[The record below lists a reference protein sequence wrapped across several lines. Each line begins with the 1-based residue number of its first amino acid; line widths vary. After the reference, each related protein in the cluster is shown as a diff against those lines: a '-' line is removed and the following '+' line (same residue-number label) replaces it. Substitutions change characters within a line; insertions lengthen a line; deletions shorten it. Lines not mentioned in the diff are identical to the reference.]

1 MLWITL
7 LVSSLPCSLP
17 NGKVE
22 GTGPDFAAE
31 VRPILAKYCFK
42 CHGPD
47 ELTRKAKLRLDLRD
61 AALAPARSGERA
73 IVPGKPDES
82 ELVARL
88 DADGDR
94 RMPPPATKL
103 ELDDKQKEI
112 LKKWIAAGAEYK
124 PHWAFQPI
132 ARPAVPTVRD
142 QAWVKTPIDAFIL
155 ARLEAKNIRPSP
167 VADARTLA
175 RRVSYDLTGLPP
187 DPGEVE
193 LFAANPT
200 EEAYQ
205 AFVDKLLASP
215 RYGERWARPW
225 LDLAR
230 YADTNG
236 YEKDRPRGIWP
247 WRDWVVKALNEDMPF
262 DKFTLMQLAGD
273 QLPGAGQEGI
283 IATGFHRNTMIN
295 EEGGIDPLE
304 FRFHAM
310 TDRVGTTGTTWLGLT
325 LACAQ
330 CHTHKYDPI
339 TQAEYYK
346 LMAFMD
352 NAEEYEAP
360 VPTPEQQKLARE
372 LEEQIRALEKGLPLK
387 FMGDYEKGLGAWA
400 DKVKAQADDWKI
412 VQPVKASS
420 NEPKLRL
427 PGNGIVLAE
436 GDTTKVDIFDLQ
448 YGEEAGG
455 VRAFRLEALPDPML
469 PAGGPGM
476 AWYEGPK
483 GDFCLEDLQI
493 VWDGQPVKLVK
504 ATQTH
509 AKGGYE
515 AAKAID
521 TEGQTGW
528 STGLTGQR
536 SVAVF
541 YPEKPLPPAKS
552 WSVRMAFGRHYPATL
567 GKLRWAVTRQEREPT
582 AKEMSDEAERAL
594 LRRPN
599 LEPGDKE
606 ALSAEFNRVAPELA
620 EARKAVEALRAKLP
634 KPPTTLAMRE
644 RQPDNPRVTRI
655 RHRGEYLSPKDP
667 VQPAV
672 PGFLP
677 PLPPDA
683 GKGRLGFAQWL
694 VSRDNPL
701 TARVV
706 VNRQWAA
713 LMGQG
718 IVRTV
723 DDFGLQGELPS
734 HPDLLDW
741 LAGWMQD
748 NGWSLKKLHRLIV
761 LSSVYRQSSNPR
773 EDLATMD
780 PENRLCARGARHR
793 LDAEMIR
800 DGMLQAAG
808 LLSTKM
814 GGPGVYP
821 PQPAS
826 ITTEGTY
833 GPLTWNPST
842 GEDRYRRSLY
852 TFAKRTAPFAQA
864 LTFDAPSGEACVA
877 KRDRSNSPLQ
887 ALLLLNDPAMLEA
900 ARGLADTLLRRSQL
914 NPDPISYAFARV
926 LSRPPT
932 PEELADLTEFVSK
945 QEARFQAKP
954 EQARALLGLDAK
966 ENVQQ
971 SLLTK
976 RAAYTAL
983 ARLLFNLDEAVVK
996 R

>member
-1 MLWITL
+1 MLWIAL
-7 LVSSLPCSLP
+7 LVSSLPHADS
-17 NGKVE
+17 
-22 GTGPDFAAE
+22 GPDFAAE

-47 ELTRKAKLRLDLRD
+47 DLARKAKLRLDVRE
-61 AALAPARSGERA
+61 AALTPARSGDRA

-103 ELDDKQKEI
+103 ELDDRQKDV
-112 LKKWIAAGAEYK
+112 LKRWIAAGAEYK

-132 ARPAVPTVRD
+132 ARPVVPGAREQGWVRN
-142 QAWVKTPIDAFIL
+142 PIDAFIWAGL
-155 ARLEAKNIRPSP
+155 GAKRIKPSP
-167 VADARTLA
+167 AADARTLA
-175 RRVSYDLTGLPP
+175 RRVHYDLIGLPP
-187 DPGEVE
+187 DPMVVE
-193 LFAANPT
+193 AFAANPSD
-200 EEAYQ
+200 EAYQ
-205 AFVDKLLASP
+205 AMVDKLMTDP

-236 YEKDRPRGIWP
+236 YEKDRARSIWP
-247 WRDWVVKALNEDMPF
+247 WRDWVVKALNADMPF
-262 DKFTLMQLAGD
+262 DRFTLMQLAGD
-273 QLPGAGQEGI
+273 QLPDGGQDGI
-283 IATGFHRNTMIN
+283 VATGFHRNTMIN

-310 TDRVGTTGTTWLGLT
+310 TDRVATTGTTWLGLT
-325 LACAQ
+325 LGCAQ
-330 CHTHKYDPI
+330 CHTHKYDPLSH
-339 TQAEYYK
+339 AEYYR
-346 LMAFMD
+346 LMAFLD

-360 VPTPEQQKLARE
+360 VPTAEQAKLARE
-372 LEEQIRALEKGLPLK
+372 LEAQIAALEKGLPGK
-387 FMGDYEKGLGAWA
+387 FKGDHAKALAAWA
-400 DKVKAQADDWKI
+400 DKAKAQADAWE
-412 VQPVKASS
+412 VAQPLKATS

-427 PGNGIVLAE
+427 PGGGVVVAE
-436 GDTTKVDIFDLQ
+436 GDTTKVDIFDLEF
-448 YGEEAGG
+448 GPEVAG
-455 VRAFRLEALPDPML
+455 VRAFRLEALPDPGL

-483 GDFCLEDLQI
+483 GDFCLEDLKI
-493 VWDGQPVKLVK
+493 YWDGQPVKLVK
-504 ATQTH
+504 AAQTH

-515 AAKAID
+515 ASKAID

-528 STGLTGQR
+528 STGLTGKR

-541 YPEKPLPPAKS
+541 YTEKPLPAAKGWKATLS
-552 WSVRMAFGRHYPATL
+552 FGRHYPATL
-567 GKLRWAVTRQEREPT
+567 GKLRWSVSRQEREPV
-582 AKEMSDEAERAL
+582 AKEMSAEAEQAL
-594 LRRPN
+594 LVWPKVDGAQR
-599 LEPGDKE
+599 E
-606 ALSAEFNRVAPELA
+606 ALEREFNRVAPELA
-620 EARKAVEALRAKLP
+620 EARKEIETLRGKMPRPA
-634 KPPTTLAMRE
+634 TTLAMRE
-644 RQPDNPRVTRI
+644 RRADNARATKI
-655 RHRGEYLSPKDP
+655 RHRGEYLSPKET
-667 VQPAV
+667 VSPAV
-672 PGFLP
+672 PAFLP
-677 PLPPDA
+677 SLPA
-683 GKGRLGFAQWL
+683 GSGADRLAFARWL
-694 VSRDNPL
+694 VSPDNPL
-701 TARVV
+701 TARVT

-718 IVRTV
+718 LVRTV

-734 HPDLLDW
+734 NPALLDW
-741 LAGWMQD
+741 LAGWFMD

-761 LSSVYRQSSNPR
+761 LSSTYRQSSNPR
-773 EDLATMD
+773 EDLATVD
-780 PENRLCARGARHR
+780 PDNRLCARGPRHR

-808 LLSTKM
+808 MLSAKM

-833 GPLTWNPST
+833 GALNWTAST

-887 ALLLLNDPAMLEA
+887 ALLLLNDPAFLEA
-900 ARGLADTLLRRSQL
+900 ARGLADSLLPRSEGE
-914 NPDPISYAFARV
+914 PGVIAYAFARV
-926 LSRPPT
+926 LSRPPSA
-932 PEELADLTEFVSK
+932 EELADLQEFVRR
-945 QEARFQAKP
+945 QRERFQAKP
-954 EQARALLGLDAK
+954 EQARALLGLDDKA
-966 ENVQQ
+966 NVQQ
-971 SLLTK
+971 GLLVQ